1 MTKPGATIELR
12 AGKGY
17 KFLLTKEGNELLHY
31 RFVPPQGIPKSR
43 APWKA
48 GPRYRYATQVEVLS

>member
-17 KFLLTKEGNELLHY
+17 KFLPIVVILLAEASELGALLFHA
-31 RFVPPQGIPKSR
+31 I
-43 APWKA
+43 AA
-48 GPRYRYATQVEVLS
+48 IIGPRNSS